1 VCICNI
7 TARPYGLPAR
17 FKYYPSTCSKT
28 CAGPLFWYLPD
39 DEPQTL
45 NPKTQDA
52 LNLMF
57 DDTESSMLQ
66 SGQTTGSVRNIRYTC
81 SYCSEANIVK
91 HIRNITS
98 TALFPRSGSS
108 QELALQKKFDATLL
122 GSAFLVWRLR
132 ELVFFHWLRDWG
144 ERRIHYAYIYISIY
158 LYILNI
164 YIYIYIYKYIMCIYI
179 YIYI

>member
-1 VCICNI
+1 MCICNI

-57 DDTESSMLQ
+57 DDRESSMLQ
-66 SGQTTGSVRNIRYTC
+66 SGGTTGSVRNIRYTC

-98 TALFPRSGSS
+98 TASFPRSGSS

-132 ELVFFHWLRDWG
+132 ELVFFSLTTWLGRKKNTLC
-144 ERRIHYAYIYISIY
+144 IYIYIY

-164 YIYIYIYKYIMCIYI
+164 YIYVFIYIHLM
-179 YIYI
+179 